1 MEEITPED
9 IKTLKPKEISFLL
22 YCVYKI
28 NQQKLN
34 ALPGKEHRYAMTT
47 TGKAN
52 YVEGLKKSC
61 LASEELVLKKDA
73 LVMCIKN
80 SPEKKYANGSLGTV
94 VDFEPLTDYPIVQLK
109 SGKKITVTP
118 DTWEL
123 RDGDKKRASLSQ
135 LPLRLAW
142 AITVHKSQGMTLD
155 GAVVDLRK
163 AFVEGMGYVALSRVK
178 GLDSLSLIGINNMAL
193 RVSEK
198 AIEIDKSFRK
208 KAIVDAKRF
217 AHLKE
222 LAEERSKELKNVKK
236 PAKSWSDRISKMRE
250 TYPNAFKPWT
260 PSDDKKL
267 VKLFSGGEPVS
278 VESLTKIFGR
288 HPGSIRARLKKHFG
302 EDAVF

>member
-1 MEEITPED
+1 M
-9 IKTLKPKEISFLL
+9 
-22 YCVYKI
+22 
-28 NQQKLN
+28 
-34 ALPGKEHRYAMTT
+34 
-47 TGKAN
+47 
-52 YVEGLKKSC
+52 KSC

-109 SGKKITVTP
+109 SGKRITITP

-208 KAIVDAKRF
+208 KSVVDAKRF
-217 AHLKE
+217 AYLKE
-222 LAEERSKELKNVKK
+222 LAEKRSKEVKNAKK

-267 VKLFSGGEPVS
+267 VKLFSGGDPVS
-278 VESLTKIFGR
+278 IESLTKIFGR